1 MSKKQLAAKE
11 RKRAKKAPKN
21 IYDSEKMT
29 LADAVQVLRV
39 RRVCVSHCACFDVD
53 RQAVEVASP
62 NATYELVVKTEM
74 GKGSTIPKGRF
85 DLPRQTKEQSKD
97 RILVFAEGRQAEE
110 AKAKEVERVKAE
122 VKDAVGKRKAAEPV
136 PVDEVVI
143 SKKARVDE
151 EEDEQGEEDDDD
163 D

>member
-39 RRVCVSHCACFDVD
+39 RRVCVSHRPCLDVD

-110 AKAKEVERVKAE
+110 AKRAGADIVGGLELVEGVRSSFSIQTFVYL
-122 VKDAVGKRKAAEPV
+122 D
-136 PVDEVVI
+136 
-143 SKKARVDE
+143 SS
-151 EEDEQGEEDDDD
+151 
-163 D
+163 